1 MANDTSKSF
10 ASFKDAA
17 LCPACTIHVTVPR
30 LVHNRKTYTAQQIA
44 DNERLRAEIWKR
56 VTKTADGEQVAEDLL
71 KQHTG
76 IFRVEY
82 EVPADAAADAT
93 ADETAAKK
101 KGGKAEA

>member
-10 ASFKDAA
+10 ASFKDEA

-44 DNERLRAEIWKR
+44 DNDKLRAEIWKR
-56 VTKTADGEQVAEDLL
+56 VTKTADGEQVSEDQLE
-71 KQHTG
+71 KHTG

-82 EVPADAAADAT
+82 EVPANATSDEATNRKRKSAEPDA
-93 ADETAAKK
+93 
-101 KGGKAEA
+101 